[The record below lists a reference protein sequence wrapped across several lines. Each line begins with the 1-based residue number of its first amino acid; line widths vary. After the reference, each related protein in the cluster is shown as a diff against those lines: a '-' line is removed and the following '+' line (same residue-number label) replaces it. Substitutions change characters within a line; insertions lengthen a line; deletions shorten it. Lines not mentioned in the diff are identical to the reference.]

1 VLKHIAQTDED
12 QAVRRVATE
21 AESKIEAHHGVIRG
35 DMTDPSAAFLNP
47 NDPPQAQQGHRR
59 QH

>member
-1 VLKHIAQTDED
+1 MILAKAIQILGDAR
-12 QAVRRVATE
+12 A
-21 AESKIEAHHGVIRG
+21 AESTPTLVQCLIVYT
-35 DMTDPSAAFLNP
+35 TDPSAAFLNP